1 MADTLSFTRLSSGMV
16 KAVKNSDP
24 INIPGDCI
32 VDPNPHTGKVF
43 IVTREYRV
51 LMEFSATDTITKT
64 VDGSTSSVSGTAEAI
79 ADSLTTDVFFL
90 ASSSG
95 ASAWGDLTGT
105 LSDQTDL
112 QTALDEKVAS
122 ARTLTI
128 DGVTHDLSANR
139 SWTTSGGASTDI
151 LLTKNISYWEAIPA
165 STSPFVLSFP
175 SSSSG
180 TATARTPADT
190 NYFTRRR
197 RMAYVSSTS
206 SGQNAGLRAST
217 YSSMGEGFTFRA
229 AFGIGVHDAGMRIAV
244 GMHNLNTDFG
254 NADPSTFTSWFGVY
268 ANAAD
273 TNLKIIGHDGSS
285 ASTPVD
291 LGANF
296 PAKTSASDWYVLVLT
311 ITGSGVTYD
320 ITRYDTSGASTNTT
334 GSIANYP
341 ASTVLMHPKVWC
353 NNGASTTAVAIDISK
368 VLVYS
373 NE

>member
-1 MADTLSFTRLSSGMV
+1 
-16 KAVKNSDP
+16 
-24 INIPGDCI
+24 
-32 VDPNPHTGKVF
+32 
-43 IVTREYRV
+43 
-51 LMEFSATDTITKT
+51 
-64 VDGSTSSVSGTAEAI
+64 
-79 ADSLTTDVFFL
+79 
-90 ASSSG
+90 
-95 ASAWGDLTGT
+95 
-105 LSDQTDL
+105 
-112 QTALDEKVAS
+112 
-122 ARTLTI
+122 
-128 DGVTHDLSANR
+128 
-139 SWTTSGGASTDI
+139 
-151 LLTKNISYWEAIPA
+151 
-165 STSPFVLSFP
+165 
-175 SSSSG
+175 
-180 TATARTPADT
+180 
-190 NYFTRRR
+190 
-197 RMAYVSSTS
+197 
-206 SGQNAGLRAST
+206 
-217 YSSMGEGFTFRA
+217 
-229 AFGIGVHDAGMRIAV
+229 
-244 GMHNLNTDFG
+244 MHNLNTDFG

-320 ITRYDTSGASTNTT
+320 ITRYDTSGASTNAT